1 MSKPQTPQHAAPDQ
15 AHGLR
20 QMFKTQA
27 MHFVPLA
34 SNTEV
39 TAGGVV
45 MERLCASFTA
55 LGLKT
60 LVVDAGERA
69 RVPNEL
75 SAFDLSECIET
86 LSEHVRYMPA
96 HGLPL
101 RCVDARGDSG
111 SLIDRLASA
120 AHGHDVVLVHAS
132 ASELVRIFGQRS
144 RGYNV
149 RPLVLTN
156 GKPTGITQAYS
167 AVKLMAQRA
176 SWLSYDLFVCTT
188 QGESGSDRI
197 AKRLSQ
203 CADAFLG
210 AAQHAHHW
218 IDPFAPATLAPGA
231 HLLGMATEVLQ
242 CAWQHRY
249 LASDSDTRMLGRA
262 ALPSHHTHAYN

>member
-1 MSKPQTPQHAAPDQ
+1 MGKSPTPRHAAPDQ

-34 SNTEV
+34 SNAEV
-39 TAGGVV
+39 IAGGVV

-60 LVVDAGERA
+60 LVVDAGDRA

-96 HGLPL
+96 RGLPL

-111 SLIDRLASA
+111 SLIDRLAGA
-120 AHGHDVVLVHAS
+120 AHGHDVILVHAS

-144 RGYNV
+144 RGYSV
-149 RPLVLTN
+149 RPLVFTD
-156 GKPTGITQAYS
+156 GKPAGITQAYA

-188 QGESGSDRI
+188 QGAMGADRT
-197 AKRLSQ
+197 AKRLAQ

-210 AAQHAHHW
+210 AAQHAHHC
-218 IDPFAPATLAPGA
+218 IDPFAPATLDPGA
-231 HLLGMATEVLQ
+231 HLLGMATEMLQ
-242 CAWQHRY
+242 CAWQHRH
-249 LASDSDTRMLGRA
+249 LEADIDARMFGRS
-262 ALPSHHTHAYN
+262 ALPSYQTHAYN